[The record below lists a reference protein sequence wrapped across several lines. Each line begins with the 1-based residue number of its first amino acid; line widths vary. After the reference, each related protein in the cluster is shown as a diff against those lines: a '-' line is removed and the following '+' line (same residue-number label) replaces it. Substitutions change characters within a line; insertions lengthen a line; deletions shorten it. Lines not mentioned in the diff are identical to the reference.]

1 MSFVRKYILWVILLA
16 SFGYAY
22 FGHVP
27 QPCDKPIE
35 YSLGVFDER
44 FGVSKTDFLASLKS
58 AENYWEKAVGR
69 NLFEYNT
76 QGKLVVNLVYDDRQA
91 TTQKNKVLESNAN
104 QNKESADTIKVEL
117 DKLEAQ
123 YEVDK
128 NSYTNLLNAYKT
140 LEAKYNSEVSFYNAR
155 GGAPK
160 TEYTRII
167 QEKQSLDEQ
176 GAQLEAKR
184 IALNSLGDDINVL
197 VQKHNAFVA
206 IANTNINTLN
216 QSAGK
221 EFNEG
226 EYITDQSGE
235 RINIYEFTSKTKLVR
250 ILEHE
255 LGHALGLEH
264 GQDPNAI
271 MYYLNQGENLTPTKE
286 DKTAVEKACAVS
298 KTYLQQA
305 FDMIQS
311 VQIR

>member
-1 MSFVRKYILWVILLA
+1 MSFVRKYLLWFLLFG

-35 YSLGVFDER
+35 YSLGVFDQR

-69 NLFEYNT
+69 NLFEYSE
-76 QGKLVVNLVYDDRQA
+76 QGKLEVNLVYDDRQA
-91 TTQKNKVLESNAN
+91 TTQKNKILESNAN
-104 QNKESADTIKVEL
+104 QSKESADSLKIDL

-123 YEVDK
+123 YEIDK
-128 NSYTNLLNAYKT
+128 NGYLSFLSSFK
-140 LEAKYNSEVSFYNAR
+140 ERESKYSQEVSYYNAR

-160 TEYTRII
+160 TEYTRLV

-176 GAQLEAKR
+176 GIELESKR
-184 IALNSLGDDINVL
+184 VALNNLSDEINAL
-197 VQKHNAFVA
+197 VKKHNSFVTL
-206 IANTNINTLN
+206 ANTNINTLN

-226 EYITDQSGE
+226 EYIMDRSGE
-235 RINIYEFTSKTKLVR
+235 RINIYEFTSKVKLVR

-255 LGHALGLEH
+255 LGHALGLGH

-311 VQIR
+311 AQN